1 MDEFL
6 SILQICEMT
15 LPSSHI
21 YKGLIL
27 KVPSKEKNKF
37 DDKGK
42 LILTRLKYFYM
53 LKYLKLRWNSQERQM
68 IKKREKKNLP
78 KNKNKEKKSSKAN
91 KVECY
96 HCNGKWHIVSNCP
109 SPTKDK

>member
-1 MDEFL
+1 
-6 SILQICEMT
+6 MT

-53 LKYLKLRWNSQERQM
+53 LKYLKLR
-68 IKKREKKNLP
+68 
-78 KNKNKEKKSSKAN
+78 
-91 KVECY
+91 
-96 HCNGKWHIVSNCP
+96 
-109 SPTKDK
+109 